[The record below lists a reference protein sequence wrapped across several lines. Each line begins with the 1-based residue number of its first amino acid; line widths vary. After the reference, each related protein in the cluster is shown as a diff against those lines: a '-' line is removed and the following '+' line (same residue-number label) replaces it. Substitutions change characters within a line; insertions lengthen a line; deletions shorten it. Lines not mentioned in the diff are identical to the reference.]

1 VQISLQLAKDRDAAR
16 SRLDMQR
23 VHWAVIGGAVLAGVI
38 GCSGDGPGL
47 RVGMSAPEGG
57 GSAGTA
63 GIDNPSADASG
74 GFDVME
80 HALAVEIQHEALAVE
95 LVTLRCA
102 GECAEV
108 EAVAS
113 GGHPPYEFAWD
124 DGPTAAARMLC
135 PEETA
140 AFGVAV
146 TDTGFE
152 TEEFTYQANT
162 ERAEVTARVLECSDG
177 GMPMPQAC
185 IENPSLEGVVTPGQL
200 EAFDAAGWNACY
212 AGGIAYAAIGNAT
225 LWPFQNWAFP
235 DASDGDTYLALGQQL
250 AFVGRASQTLC
261 EPLEAGAARSFFV
274 DLARA
279 TTTDT
284 GESHDQV
291 LEILGGTAECAEE
304 TVLWTSP
311 QLTLEW
317 QTHCVT
323 LRPEQTVTT
332 LAFRPVGRDGGLVE
346 ALVDNIR
353 PVSACP

>member
-1 VQISLQLAKDRDAAR
+1 
-16 SRLDMQR
+16 MQR
-23 VHWAVIGGAVLAGVI
+23 MQLAVLALVCGLVLA
-38 GCSGDGPGL
+38 CSGDDPGGL
-47 RVGMSAPEGG
+47 RVGMNGPRAGASGAGAGG
-57 GSAGTA
+57 V
-63 GIDNPSADASG
+63 DNPSGGTSG
-74 GFDVME
+74 TVAGGE
-80 HALAVEIQHEALAVE
+80 HALAVEVQHEALAVE

-108 EAVAS
+108 EAVAT
-113 GGHPPYEFAWD
+113 GGNAPYTFEWD
-124 DGPTAAARMLC
+124 DGPTAATRMLC

-140 AFGVAV
+140 AFSVAV

-152 TEEFTYQANT
+152 TEEFTYRAKS
-162 ERAEVTARVLECSDG
+162 ERAAVTAQVLECSDG
-177 GMPMPQAC
+177 GAPMPEAC

-200 EAFDAAGWNACY
+200 EAFDAPGWNACY

-225 LWPFQNWAFP
+225 LWPFQNWTFP
-235 DASDGDTYLALGQQL
+235 DASDGETYLALGQQL

-261 EPLEAGAARSFFV
+261 EPLEAGATLSFFV

-284 GESHDQV
+284 GESQDQV
-291 LEILGGTAECAEE
+291 LEVLGGTAECAEE

-311 QLTLEW
+311 QLALEW

-323 LRPEQTVTT
+323 LRPEQAVTT
-332 LAFRPVGRDGGLVE
+332 LALRPLGRDGGLVE

-353 PVSACP
+353 PVSGCN